1 MFKTQAT
8 PAPTEAQSNNQKERL
23 DDILRSIDGLI
34 FSIKM
39 ETYQSAVA
47 KRTGNGSKAFDYTPQ
62 EMMAKKSILFSLIP
76 PDELYAITKKKS
88 PAQRYS

>member
-8 PAPTEAQSNNQKERL
+8 LAPTEAQSNNQKERL
-23 DDILRSIDGLI
+23 DEILRSIDGLI

-39 ETYQSAVA
+39 ETYQSVVSRRA
-47 KRTGNGSKAFDYTPQ
+47 GNGSKTFEYTPQ

-88 PAQRYS
+88 HAPRCS